1 MWADV
6 DRVEIL
12 PSLLPIDND
21 FLRRRDTRWWT
32 AVYLCLK
39 GLLDRIWWELLDS
52 LHDNGYHDHVQGIDV
67 DAVDLSLYLYTA
79 TGLCF
84 ELISVSRHCVDA
96 SDAKSERLPSRAK

>member
-1 MWADV
+1 M
-6 DRVEIL
+6 L
-12 PSLLPIDND
+12 PSLLLIDHD
-21 FLRRRDTRWWT
+21 FSRQRDTRWWT
-32 AVYLCLK
+32 AVYLCLN
-39 GLLDRIWWELLDS
+39 GLLDHIWWELLDS
-52 LHDNGYHDHVQGIDV
+52 LHDNGHPDHVQGIDV